1 MQYSTHP
8 TSIIDP
14 ADLIADEFEAE
25 IQSVLRS
32 PQFERSEKLQ
42 KFLRFIC
49 DLTIR
54 GESNKINEYLIGAEV
69 FLRGPDYSPSED
81 SVVRRQA
88 HTLRQKLQ
96 EFYSGEGSTHA
107 LRIELPIG
115 RYVPSFRRIQE
126 SPSPIPVPSIADS
139 GLNKDAFTGTRLGGS
154 RYFALSVGTLAAL
167 TLLIAGYFLGVQF
180 GAKAVARSTEPA
192 TLEFWGPW
200 IQQGRRTAMCFSSPM
215 TAVIKHFDQQLPPN
229 TIPKRMRAHPD
240 QEQAF
245 HEVFRTPPGGFFYL
259 TPAVNQTKV
268 GEAVAGVRIA
278 SLFTRLNI
286 PLRTTQSRFVSWED
300 LGGDDLILLG
310 NNESNQWLDPLL
322 QKSPFQLKRS
332 AGNRQRAI
340 LNTRPLTGEQAEYV
354 IDYGSEE
361 RDGDQEY
368 ALISMLPGIAPN
380 QQVLL
385 ISGLNAQ
392 ATQAAAEYL
401 CSETSLS
408 DLLSRFRKARPQH
421 SGPWRFQAVLKAEV
435 HDKVPTKTSLIAI
448 RIL

>member
-1 MQYSTHP
+1 MKNP
-8 TSIIDP
+8 TSPTAIVDP
-14 ADLIADEFEAE
+14 LNITPDELEAE
-25 IQSVLRS
+25 IQSVLHS

-49 DLTIR
+49 DTTIR
-54 GESNKINEYLIGAEV
+54 GEASRINEYLIGAEV

-96 EFYSGEGSTHA
+96 EFYSGAGSTHA
-107 LRIELPIG
+107 VRIELPVG
-115 RYVPSFRRIQE
+115 RYVPSFRRILE
-126 SPSPIPVPSIADS
+126 SPSATTISKFANSETAGAAKDRFGFWTSKAIAW
-139 GLNKDAFTGTRLGGS
+139 G
-154 RYFALSVGTLAAL
+154 LAAFGAVA
-167 TLLIAGYFLGVQF
+167 LLVVGYFLGSKF
-180 GAKAVARSTEPA
+180 SHPPASGIGLA

-200 IQQGRRTAMCFSSPM
+200 VQQGRRTAICFSSPM
-215 TAVIKHFDQQLPPN
+215 TAVIKHFDQELPPD
-229 TIPKRMRAHPD
+229 TVPKRLRAHAD
-240 QEQAF
+240 QEQTF
-245 HEVFRTPPGGFFYL
+245 HEVFRIPSGGFFYF
-259 TPAVNQTKV
+259 TPAVNQTKM
-268 GEAVAGVRIA
+268 GEAVAGVQIA

-286 PLRTTQSRFVSWED
+286 PVRTTQSRFVSWED

-310 NNESNQWLDPLL
+310 NNEGNQWLDPLL
-322 QKSPFQLKRS
+322 EKSPFQLKRS
-332 AGNRQRAI
+332 AGSRQRAI
-340 LNTRPLTGEQAEYV
+340 LNTHPLAGERAEYV
-354 IDYGSEE
+354 IDYGS
-361 RDGDQEY
+361 GDREGDEEY
-368 ALISMLPGIAPN
+368 ALISMLPGIGPN
-380 QQVLL
+380 QRLLL

-435 HDKVPTKTSLIAI
+435 HDKVPTKTSLMAI